1 MASIMADIGPSHV
14 AGHKH
19 LVGIVWVDGGVEHR
33 AAAAWANYLEFARP
47 ERLAHHAECDCASC
61 ESFHLFSHAGF
72 DGLNHCVDNRSIT
85 SMGSGQ
91 QNSTIEAEWKT
102 FAWRHS
108 LEQQLQNC
116 EFDLKHPDSAGIP
129 TEFVVP
135 AQYSHGRFSAE
146 KGSGRL
152 GELGGPLPQLFILRS
167 VAPML
172 LFQDFY
178 LLFLRLVYYFP
189 SIICAWT
196 P

>member
-1 MASIMADIGPSHV
+1 M
-14 AGHKH
+14 
-19 LVGIVWVDGGVEHR
+19 EHR

-108 LEQQLQNC
+108 LEQQVQNC
-116 EFDLKHPDSAGIP
+116 EFDLKHPD
-129 TEFVVP
+129 
-135 AQYSHGRFSAE
+135 SAE

-152 GELGGPLPQLFILRS
+152 GELGGPLPQLLILRS

>member
-1 MASIMADIGPSHV
+1 
-14 AGHKH
+14 
-19 LVGIVWVDGGVEHR
+19 VWVDGGVEHR

-108 LEQQLQNC
+108 LEQQVQNC

-135 AQYSHGRFSAE
+135 FQPKRVAG
-146 KGSGRL
+146 GS
-152 GELGGPLPQLFILRS
+152 ENW
-167 VAPML
+167 VAPFRNS
-172 LFQDFY
+172 LFFAQ
-178 LLFLRLVYYFP
+178 LHRCYYFK
-189 SIICAWT
+189 IFICFSFV
-196 P
+196 